1 MEKEFLNEFIVNLQ
15 KELPNEP
22 EFVNKLAELIE
33 NNKFSKSTYEKLID
47 KKIGD

>member
-1 MEKEFLNEFIVNLQ
+1 MEKEFFHEFIESLQ

-33 NNKFSKSTYEKLID
+33 NNNFTKNAYLNLMK
-47 KKIGD
+47 

>member
-1 MEKEFLNEFIVNLQ
+1 MENEFLKNFIENLQ

-33 NNKFSKSTYEKLID
+33 NNNFTKNNYLNLMDE
-47 KKIGD
+47 IGD

>member
-1 MEKEFLNEFIVNLQ
+1 MEKEFFNGFIESLQ

-33 NNKFSKSTYEKLID
+33 NNNFTKTTYSNLMDE
-47 KKIGD
+47 IGD